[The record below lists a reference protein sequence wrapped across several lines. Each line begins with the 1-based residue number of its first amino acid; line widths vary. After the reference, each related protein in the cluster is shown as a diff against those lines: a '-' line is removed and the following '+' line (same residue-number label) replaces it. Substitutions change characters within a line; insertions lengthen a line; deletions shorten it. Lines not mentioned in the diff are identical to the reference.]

1 MLTAEMLD
9 QTIRDAVSA
18 LHYAC
23 SDEVERGRVI
33 HTPAVCISGLWFGE
47 YIICHPDDLDELR
60 QKLTSRRLIPL
71 RGET

>member
-9 QTIRDAVSA
+9 QIVRDAVPSPVPDLA
-18 LHYAC
+18 
-23 SDEVERGRVI
+23 DFVR
-33 HTPAVCISGLWFGE
+33 E

-71 RGET
+71 RGEA